1 MKYELDDKIYNVII
15 KKKGNKNTYIRVDEN
30 NNIIVTTNYFIT
42 NNKIKKIL
50 DDNIKFLN
58 KALNKEKKEG
68 FYLMGKKYDIIIDEN
83 IKNIEINNNIIKV
96 KSLKY
101 LNNWYKKEI
110 FKIFKDRLDFY
121 YNKFDEK
128 IPYPILKIRTMKTR
142 WGVCNRKVKSVTLNF
157 NLVKYDYDCLDYV
170 IVHELSH
177 FVHFDHSKEFW
188 NTVSKYYPNYKIIQ
202 KKLKNWQKIYIK

>member
-68 FYLMGKKYDIIIDEN
+68 FYLMGKKYDIIVDEN
-83 IKNIEINNNIIKV
+83 IKNIEIDNNIIKV

-121 YNKFDEK
+121 YNKFDEN

-202 KKLKNWQKIYIK
+202 KKLKN

>member
-50 DDNIKFLN
+50 DDNVKFLN

-110 FKIFKDRLDFY
+110 FKIFNDRLDFY
-121 YNKFDEK
+121 YNKFDEN

-188 NTVSKYYPNYKIIQ
+188 NTVSKYYPNYKIVQ
-202 KKLKNWQKIYIK
+202 KKLKN

>member
-50 DDNIKFLN
+50 DDNVKFLN

-121 YNKFDEK
+121 YNKFDEN
-128 IPYPILKIRTMKTR
+128 IPYPILKIRIMKTR
-142 WGVCNRKVKSVTLNF
+142 WGVCNRKIKSVTLNF

-202 KKLKNWQKIYIK
+202 KKLKN

>member
-42 NNKIKKIL
+42 NNKIKKRL

-110 FKIFKDRLDFY
+110 FKIFKERLDFY
-121 YNKFDEK
+121 YNKFDEN

-188 NTVSKYYPNYKIIQ
+188 NTVSKYYPNYKIVQ
-202 KKLKNWQKIYIK
+202 KKLKN

>member
-50 DDNIKFLN
+50 DDNMKFLN

-83 IKNIEINNNIIKV
+83 IKNIEIDNSIIRV

-110 FKIFKDRLDFY
+110 VKIFKERLDFY
-121 YNKFDEK
+121 YNKFDEN

-202 KKLKNWQKIYIK
+202 KKLKN

>member
-15 KKKGNKNTYIRVDEN
+15 KKKGNKTTYIRVDEN

-50 DDNIKFLN
+50 DDNVKFLN

-110 FKIFKDRLDFY
+110 FKIFNDRLDFY
-121 YNKFDEK
+121 YNKFDEN

-188 NTVSKYYPNYKIIQ
+188 NTVSKYYPNYKIVQ
-202 KKLKNWQKIYIK
+202 KKLKN

>member
-50 DDNIKFLN
+50 DDNVKFLN

-202 KKLKNWQKIYIK
+202 KKLKN

>member
-15 KKKGNKNTYIRVDEN
+15 KKKENKNTYIRVDD
-30 NNIIVTTNYFIT
+30 IIVTTNYFIT

-110 FKIFKDRLDFY
+110 FKIFKERLDFY
-121 YNKFDEK
+121 YNKFDEN

-142 WGVCNRKVKSVTLNF
+142 WGVCNRKIKSVTLNF

-177 FVHFDHSKEFW
+177 FVHFDHSKKFW

-202 KKLKNWQKIYIK
+202 KKLKN

>member
-15 KKKGNKNTYIRVDEN
+15 KRKGNKNTYIRVDEN
-30 NNIIVTTNYFIT
+30 NNIIVTTNYFMT

-83 IKNIEINNNIIKV
+83 IKNIEIDNNIIKV

-110 FKIFKDRLDFY
+110 VKIFKDRLDFY
-121 YNKFDEK
+121 YNKFDER

-142 WGVCNRKVKSVTLNF
+142 WGVCNRKIKSVTLNF

-202 KKLKNWQKIYIK
+202 KKLKN

>member
-83 IKNIEINNNIIKV
+83 IKNIEINNNIIRV

-110 FKIFKDRLDFY
+110 FKIFKERLDFY
-121 YNKFDEK
+121 YNKFDEN

-202 KKLKNWQKIYIK
+202 KKLKN

>member
-83 IKNIEINNNIIKV
+83 IKNIEIDNSIIRV

-110 FKIFKDRLDFY
+110 FKIFKERLDFY
-121 YNKFDEK
+121 YNKFDEN

-142 WGVCNRKVKSVTLNF
+142 WGVCNRKIKSVTLNF

-177 FVHFDHSKEFW
+177 FVHFDHSKKFW

-202 KKLKNWQKIYIK
+202 KKLKN

>member
-1 MKYELDDKIYNVII
+1 M
-15 KKKGNKNTYIRVDEN
+15 
-30 NNIIVTTNYFIT
+30 FI
-42 NNKIKKIL
+42 
-50 DDNIKFLN
+50 
-58 KALNKEKKEG
+58 
-68 FYLMGKKYDIIIDEN
+68 
-83 IKNIEINNNIIKV
+83 
-96 KSLKY
+96 
-101 LNNWYKKEI
+101 
-110 FKIFKDRLDFY
+110 
-121 YNKFDEK
+121 NKFDEN

-157 NLVKYDYDCLDYV
+157 NLVKYDYYCLDYV

>member
-83 IKNIEINNNIIKV
+83 IKNIEINNNIIRV

-121 YNKFDEK
+121 YNKFDEN

-142 WGVCNRKVKSVTLNF
+142 WGVCNRKIKSVTLNF
-157 NLVKYDYDCLDYV
+157 NLIKYDYDCLDYV

-202 KKLKNWQKIYIK
+202 KKLKN

>member
-110 FKIFKDRLDFY
+110 FKIFKERLDFY

-142 WGVCNRKVKSVTLNF
+142 WGVCNRKIKSVTLNF

>member
-83 IKNIEINNNIIKV
+83 IKNIEINNNIIRV

-121 YNKFDEK
+121 YNKFDEN
-128 IPYPILKIRTMKTR
+128 IPYPILKIRIMKTR
-142 WGVCNRKVKSVTLNF
+142 WGVCNRKIKSVTLNF

-202 KKLKNWQKIYIK
+202 KKLKN

>member
-96 KSLKY
+96 NSLKY

-110 FKIFKDRLDFY
+110 FKIFKERLDFY
-121 YNKFDEK
+121 YNKFDEN

-202 KKLKNWQKIYIK
+202 KKLKN